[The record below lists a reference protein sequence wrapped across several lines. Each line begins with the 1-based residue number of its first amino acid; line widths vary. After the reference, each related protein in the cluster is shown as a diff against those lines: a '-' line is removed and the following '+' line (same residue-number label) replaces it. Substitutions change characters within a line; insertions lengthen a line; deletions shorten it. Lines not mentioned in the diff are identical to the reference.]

1 MLSAEVSMNMQLL
14 GLAERIASPTQIPP
28 DFETST
34 IVFDAVAER
43 IGELPSQAVRE
54 VIFLY
59 RYFSQLNQLPAT
71 YTGLVNE
78 LRAPAPGSPHRPAI
92 ERELHTC
99 VSVFNSYVANAIHRC
114 NLTQPLLLKSA
125 FPWWSPR
132 RYQQEPSKL
141 LDTREMAE
149 RARIAQEAR
158 ARLADELRRRDR

>member
-14 GLAERIASPTQIPP
+14 GLAEHIASPTKIPP

-71 YTGLVNE
+71 YIGLVNE
-78 LRAPAPGSPHRPAI
+78 LRALAPGSPHRPAI
-92 ERELHTC
+92 ERELHAC
-99 VSVFNSYVANAIHRC
+99 ASVFNSYVANAIHRC

-149 RARIAQEAR
+149 RARVAQEAR
-158 ARLADELRRRDR
+158 ARLADELRKRDR

>member
-14 GLAERIASPTQIPP
+14 GLAEQIASPIKVPP
-28 DFETST
+28 DFETPT

-59 RYFSQLNQLPAT
+59 RYFSQLNQLPAK
-71 YTGLVNE
+71 YVGLVDE
-78 LRAPAPGSPHRPAI
+78 LRALAPDSPHRPAV
-92 ERELHTC
+92 ERELQSC

-125 FPWWSPR
+125 LPWWSPR
-132 RYQQEPSKL
+132 RYQQEPSRL
-141 LDTREMAE
+141 LETGEMAE
-149 RARIAQEAR
+149 RARVAQEAR
-158 ARLADELRRRDR
+158 ARLADELRKRDR